1 MDLKENFA
9 KNLVKFRRALGITQS
24 ELAEKLNYSDKAVS
38 KRERAESV
46 SDIDVIEQIADLF
59 GVKIDVL
66 ISEPKPHKQ
75 TILNISKRR
84 AVICLISAALVWLVA
99 IIGYTTMNLII
110 PSFNKTWLF
119 FVYAVPVTLVVLLCL
134 TSVWGKNLCN
144 AIFISLLLWTIILS
158 VYLSLS
164 YFLIFIPENLWMIWL
179 IGLPL
184 QGLIIFVFAYKK
196 LK

>member
-1 MDLKENFA
+1 P
-9 KNLVKFRRALGITQS
+9 
-24 ELAEKLNYSDKAVS
+24 
-38 KRERAESV
+38 
-46 SDIDVIEQIADLF
+46 DIYVIKQIADLF

-99 IIGYTTMNLII
+99 IIWYTTMYLII